1 MTIFVI
7 LKDHIETGGKKG
19 IYLESTFQEFCIQ
32 FFFKGCCR
40 LSLEVIVQSF
50 GFFINMHLTF
60 FYVVFQRLNT
70 HIDTS

>member
-1 MTIFVI
+1 MTILVI